1 MKDIKGKFLI
11 AFDTIC
17 DGNQTGGDEN
27 GLPEL
32 FDNEAD
38 ALFELFC
45 DAMAGLRGTTDDYF
59 TDNEMNKEK
68 VLAKMDELKE
78 EGDYDKMKDYLDM
91 NPSCNYYEDFI
102 VPADEFV
109 LGRKTIFTGQG
120 IVIEG
125 TKLEDL

>member
-1 MKDIKGKFLI
+1 MKGKFII

-17 DGNQTGGDEN
+17 EGHQTGNDEN
-27 GLPEL
+27 NNPPLY
-32 FDNEAD
+32 DSEAD
-38 ALFELFC
+38 AMHELFG
-45 DAMAGLRGTTDDYF
+45 DAIAGLQGTTDDYF
-59 TDNEMNKEK
+59 EDNEMNKEK
-68 VLAKMDELKE
+68 VVAEMDAIFKE
-78 EGDYDKMKDYLDM
+78 GNTNRMSDYLSA
-91 NPSCNYYEDFI
+91 NPNCNYYEDFI